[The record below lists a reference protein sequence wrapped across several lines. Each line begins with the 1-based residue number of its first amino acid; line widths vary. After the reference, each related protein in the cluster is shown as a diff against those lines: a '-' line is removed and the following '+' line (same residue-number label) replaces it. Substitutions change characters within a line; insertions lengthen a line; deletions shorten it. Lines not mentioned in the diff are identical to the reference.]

1 MITTTYSVRILQP
14 SEGFTLTQNKEVD
27 IKERI
32 FSNAVYLAKTDTPS
46 SWKEIT
52 NEVAEVL
59 KEEQRIAFEKEE
71 EELRRKREL
80 E

>member
-32 FSNAVYLAKTDTPS
+32 FSNAVYLAKTDMPS
-46 SWKEIT
+46 NWKEIT
-52 NEVAEVL
+52 NEEAEVL